1 MEAQCAATEQREV
14 ASSAAFPA
22 DPEVLLQELH
32 RNASEFHFVGAKQP
46 GFNLDLLTLFP
57 SFSRMDHWGP
67 EPTKSGRAASTK
79 AFFVHFLELNL
90 KDSLALS

>member
-1 MEAQCAATEQREV
+1 MEAQYAAIQQSEL

-32 RNASEFHFVGAKQP
+32 RNASEFYLLGAKQQ

-57 SFSRMDHWGP
+57 SFCKTDHWGP
-67 EPTKSGRAASTK
+67 EPTKSGKAASIK
-79 AFFVHFLELNL
+79 AFFVHFQEL
-90 KDSLALS
+90 KS